1 MSQYTKN
8 FSSGWAQLI
17 LNVSEGSTSAANN
30 TGVVSWSL
38 QLKALDSLY
47 SSSYTGI
54 SISVVLDGAA
64 RYSASSYSLPT
75 LSKGAITTIAS
86 GSFTKSH
93 ASDGSMSMPVAAA
106 FTTSLGIGSASI
118 SGTFIGVTIPRA
130 TQPTLPSSS
139 IDLGNS
145 VTINTPR
152 AASSFTHTLA
162 YSFGDASGTIA
173 TGVGTS
179 YTWAVPLDLANQ
191 IPNSTSGTVK
201 ITCKTYNG
209 STLIGTKTVN
219 LTVNVP
225 SSVKPTISDIS
236 IAEAVQAV
244 ITKFG
249 LSNKFVK
256 TLSQLAVEIAI
267 NTDNAYGA
275 TVKNYSTQIDGII
288 YLGQQFT
295 SNVLTTA
302 GTLTVTAT
310 ITDSRGRTST
320 YSTEITVI
328 DYATP
333 AVDILLAVSGTTVTA
348 TITGKVY
355 DVDGT
360 NTKLL
365 ILKYKKISDETYTEK
380 TITLASADW
389 EFTKSETVE
398 NIDNESTY
406 EFIAVLTD
414 KVTSSDDTATT
425 GIVAISR
432 RAGGKGVTFG
442 GEAEQDGFVC
452 KWESQFDSGLTAGA
466 ELDMTTDEIAEIN
479 TSIGT
484 TGNRLA
490 NFLKSMAYKLGL
502 IADYIVEQGTSG
514 IWTYEKWNSGKA
526 VCWGTKTGNLS
537 RISTYFNFHL
547 YAFTDVAFPS
557 SLFIEPPKAFPKMRI
572 GTSGGG
578 TIDIRYNGDA
588 TITKDKM
595 NVYGISETNATQACR
610 ADIYAIGRW
619 K

>member
-54 SISVVLDGAA
+54 SISVVLDGVT
-64 RYSASSYSLPT
+64 RYSASSYKLPT
-75 LSKGAITTIAS
+75 LATGATTTIAS
-86 GSFTKSH
+86 GSFTKTH

-118 SGTFIGVTIPRA
+118 SGTFTGVTIPRA
-130 TQPTLPSSS
+130 TQPTLSSSS
-139 IDLGNS
+139 INLGGS

-179 YTWAVPLDLANQ
+179 YTWTVPLDLANQ
-191 IPNSTSGTVK
+191 IPNSTSSTVK

-275 TVKNYSTQIDGII
+275 TIKNYSTQIDGIN

-295 SNVLTTA
+295 TNVLTTA

-320 YSTEITVI
+320 YSAEITVI

-360 NTKLL
+360 NAKSL
-365 ILKYKKISDETYTEK
+365 ILKYKKFSDETYTER

-389 EFTKSETVE
+389 EFTKSEIVE

-414 KVTSSDDTATT
+414 KVTSSDDAATT

-442 GEAEQDGFVC
+442 AEALTDGFVVD
-452 KWESQFDSGLTAGA
+452 WDGQFNKGLTAGA
-466 ELDMTTDEIAEIN
+466 ELDMTADEITEIN
-479 TSIGT
+479 TSLGT
-484 TGNRLA
+484 TGGRLA
-490 NFLKSMAYKLGL
+490 TFIKQIAYKLGL
-502 IADYIVEQGTSG
+502 IADYIVEQKTSG

-526 VCWGTKTGNLS
+526 VCWGLWTTT
-537 RISTYFNFHL
+537 ST
-547 YAFTDVAFPS
+547 FPTTYGGAYESAS
-557 SLFIEPPKAFPKMRI
+557 SLNKSLPSGLFIEVVPLFSGAAS
-572 GTSGGG
+572 TS
-578 TIDIRYNGDA
+578 NGA
-588 TITKDKM
+588 WLENPRASTTGVTTYVM
-595 NVYGISETNATQACR
+595 NVVKQTSPINVSV
-610 ADIYAIGRW
+610 YAKVTGRW

>member
-54 SISVVLDGAA
+54 SISVVLDGVT

-86 GSFTKSH
+86 GSFTKTH
-93 ASDGSMSMPVAAA
+93 ASDGSMSMAVAAA

-130 TQPTLPSSS
+130 TQPTLSSSS

-179 YTWAVPLDLANQ
+179 YTWAVPLNLANQ
-191 IPNSTSGTVK
+191 IPNSISGTVK
-201 ITCKTYNG
+201 LTCKTYNG

-225 SSVKPTISDIS
+225 SSVKPTISSIS

-256 TLSQLAVEIAI
+256 TLSQLAVEIAT

-275 TVKNYSTQIDGII
+275 TVKNYSTQIDGIT

-302 GTLTVTAT
+302 GTLTVAAT
-310 ITDSRGRTST
+310 ITDSRGRAST

-365 ILKYKKISDETYTEK
+365 VLKYKKISDETYTER

-389 EFTKSETVE
+389 EFTKSEIVE

-452 KWESQFDSGLTAGA
+452 KWDGQFNKSLIAGA

-479 TSIGT
+479 TNIGT

-490 NFLKSMAYKLGL
+490 NFLKSMALKLGL
-502 IADYIVEQGTSG
+502 IADYIVERGTSG

-537 RISTYFNFHL
+537 RISTYFNFPL

-557 SLFIEPPKAFPKMRI
+557 SLFIEPPKTVPKMRI

-578 TIDIRYNGDA
+578 TIDIRYNVDA